1 MDSVYGRVPPLW
13 KRRNSR
19 KRRKGKG
26 DGKKGAPATA
36 KKVAKMTEAE
46 MAAELKAWRTT
57 KNVGLV
63 CNAHA
68 RGKQCNDVNCIRAHP
83 KQK

>member
-1 MDSVYGRVPPLW
+1 MVSVYDRVPPLGIEGTAA
-13 KRRNSR
+13 

-26 DGKKGAPATA
+26 GGKKGAPATA

-63 CNAHA
+63 CKAHA
-68 RGKQCNDVNCIRAHP
+68 KGKTCNDPNCTRAHP